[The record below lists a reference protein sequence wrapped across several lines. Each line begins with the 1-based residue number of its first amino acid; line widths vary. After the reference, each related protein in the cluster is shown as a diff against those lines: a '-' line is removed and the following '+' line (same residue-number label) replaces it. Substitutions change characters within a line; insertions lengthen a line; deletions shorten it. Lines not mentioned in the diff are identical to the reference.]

1 MSLRKTIRIEG
12 QAIPWQRPRAA
23 KGAKHFFT
31 APNAKAW
38 AGRVALE
45 VRRAFAAEGFTPP
58 MGLKFVLIVQ
68 TSGGIRQDGKPRLT
82 KGDADNLA
90 KLVADALQGIAYHDD
105 NQGAFIG
112 GAALP
117 GGAMDQVIDLVWLMP
132 DEARSRVE
140 RGIKAMLEAVVGAD

>member
-1 MSLRKTIRIEG
+1 MSLHKSIRIEG

-31 APNAKAW
+31 AANAKAW
-38 AGRVALE
+38 AQRVALE
-45 VRRAFAAEGFTPP
+45 VKAALAAESFTPP

-68 TSGGIRQDGKPRLT
+68 TSGGIRKDGKPRLT

-117 GGAMDQVIDLVWLMP
+117 GGAMGQIIDLVWLMP
-132 DEARSRVE
+132 DEARERVE
-140 RGIKAMLEAVVGAD
+140 EAVRAMLDSLTG